1 MFIVTNTL
9 YIKID
14 CENEVLQALKQYY
27 PSPNTLGF
35 INIEVSYTKRVRDT
49 TEFFIRT
56 LWKTQEDYRE
66 WLTYQKESTTITWQ
80 QQIQPY
86 IISSKSNAVQL
97 H

>member
-14 CENEVLQALKQYY
+14 CENEVLKALKQYY
-27 PSPNTLGF
+27 PSPNMLGF
-35 INIEVSYTKRVRDT
+35 INIEISYTKHVRDT

-66 WLTYQKESTTITWQ
+66 WLTYQKKSTTITWQ